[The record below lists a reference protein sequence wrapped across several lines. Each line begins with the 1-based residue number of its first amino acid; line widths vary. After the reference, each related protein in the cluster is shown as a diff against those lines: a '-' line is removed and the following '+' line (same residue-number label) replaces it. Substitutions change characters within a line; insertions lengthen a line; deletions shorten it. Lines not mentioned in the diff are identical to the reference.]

1 LWRQGCK
8 KSAKA
13 RYLPLQFVI
22 TPHYMVFAQFQVSE
36 LAEFLKYG
44 ISGLSAIAFILS
56 FFLLNRE
63 SSRPKPRPE
72 MLRSIR
78 MFMALTLVLG
88 LVSGIAA
95 ILNPNSDKSEKTKS
109 VPSPKKA
116 SLVSKIVAPRKVWE
130 IEVYY
135 DVSAKPLAEQLKEE
149 LKAYKDYN
157 VKITAL
163 TASRKKELKITRSQI
178 RYELVEKEVATQ
190 LQKRLGKV
198 LPQDVTLSLKQI
210 TSSSPDY
217 LSVFVCD

>member
-1 LWRQGCK
+1 
-8 KSAKA
+8 
-13 RYLPLQFVI
+13 
-22 TPHYMVFAQFQVSE
+22 MVFAQFQVSE

-78 MFMALTLVLG
+78 MFMGLTLVLG
-88 LVSGIAA
+88 LVSGVAA
-95 ILNPNSDKSEKTKS
+95 IMNPESSPKPEKTKTTTT
-109 VPSPKKA
+109 PTKKA
-116 SLVSKIVAPRKVWE
+116 SLISKMTSPRKEWE
-130 IEVYY
+130 IEVFY
-135 DVSAKPLAEQLKEE
+135 DASAKPLAEQIAEE
-149 LKAYKDYN
+149 LAAYKDYG
-157 VKITAL
+157 VKTTQL
-163 TASRKKELKITRSQI
+163 SASRKKELKITRSQI
-178 RYELVEKEVATQ
+178 RYELVEKETATQ

>member
-1 LWRQGCK
+1 MIIL
-8 KSAKA
+8 
-13 RYLPLQFVI
+13 
-22 TPHYMVFAQFQVSE
+22 QFQVSE

-78 MFMALTLVLG
+78 MFMGLTLVLG
-88 LVSGIAA
+88 LVSGVAA
-95 ILNPNSDKSEKTKS
+95 IMNPDSSKAEKVKPTS
-109 VPSPKKA
+109 SPQKA
-116 SLVSKIVAPRKVWE
+116 SLVSKIATPRKVWQ

-135 DVSAKPLAEQLKEE
+135 DASAKPLAEQLKEE

-157 VKITAL
+157 VKTTIL
-163 TASRKKELKITRSQI
+163 TASRKKELKITRNQI
-178 RYELVEKEVATQ
+178 RYELDEKEVATQ
-190 LQKRLGKV
+190 LQKRLSKV